1 MNTSI
6 LIEIA
11 STLGWTL
18 LHFLWQGAL
27 VGVFYA
33 LARYCLKSDLGRHRA
48 AMCGLFA
55 ALALPV
61 ITFHSL
67 WINASAGAA
76 TGINP
81 VVGALATETLGM
93 ETVDAV
99 AQRLA
104 WTAWLTALWLI
115 GALLIACRLVR
126 DWLQLRRVIRNSLPA
141 PATLIAVLERE
152 IERFGLRRRVGLRLT
167 ASYNTPGVYGIFR
180 PVILMPVAL
189 LLRLPTDQVE
199 ALIVHELAHV
209 RRLDALG
216 NLLAIT
222 TRTLLYF
229 HPVVH
234 WLAHDLERLRERLC
248 DDLVLERKVDRVN
261 YARALSSAALTQNMT
276 PAALLTA
283 TGGELTSRVH
293 HILGMDEPVSPQRN
307 RLAPL
312 LFAVTTIAVSV
323 LGLHGISGSFNAADA
338 RPEIRVITG
347 LLAPSLLGSSEPLIA
362 YAPTLEAPKLL
373 ARAASERETPIE
385 VITVHDVVASPTP
398 AGSAEVAPKA
408 FDADSASVSESS
420 TAALI
425 KPVAMPAAVQQ
436 AAADDV
442 YAIAVTSP
450 LDQPESFAADLSTHQ
465 STSEPLPR
473 ATRIVRPRYPTSALR
488 SELEGTITLSFRVNS
503 DGRASAI
510 EVVDPDPTL
519 KRLESTAI
527 AALEQWRFEHPPST
541 AARYQQEFSFNL
553 GGGGVRTCN
562 TGSRICRLQGQ
573 YNR

>member
-27 VGVFYA
+27 IGVVYA

-55 ALALPV
+55 ALASPV

-67 WINASAGAA
+67 WINASTGTT
-76 TGINP
+76 TGIAP
-81 VVGALATETLGM
+81 VVGALATGTLGI
-93 ETVDAV
+93 ETVDA
-99 AQRLA
+99 AAYSLA
-104 WTAWLTALWLI
+104 WTAWLSALWLI

-126 DWLQLRRVIRNSLPA
+126 DWLQLRRVIRNSLQA

-209 RRLDALG
+209 RRLDAIG

-248 DDLVLERKVDRVN
+248 DDLVLERNVDRVK

-293 HILGMDEPVSPQRN
+293 HILGMDEPAAPQRN

-312 LFAVTTIAVSV
+312 LVAVTTIAVSV
-323 LGLHGISGSFNAADA
+323 LGLRSISDSFNAADA

-347 LLAPSLLGSSEPLIA
+347 LLAPSLLGRSESLVAYTPALDAPRLLAHMESEPGMRVESVADRDSLVNLTSA
-362 YAPTLEAPKLL
+362 APMEVALTPFGAAP
-373 ARAASERETPIE
+373 ATESEHQSIAASVEPATVPATVDQATTPEAETAVNTWTLDP
-385 VITVHDVVASPTP
+385 P
-398 AGSAEVAPKA
+398 
-408 FDADSASVSESS
+408 ES
-420 TAALI
+420 
-425 KPVAMPAAVQQ
+425 AAVVSSAREQ
-436 AAADDV
+436 
-442 YAIAVTSP
+442 
-450 LDQPESFAADLSTHQ
+450 LL
-465 STSEPLPR
+465 EPMPR

-488 SELEGTITLSFRVNS
+488 SELEGTIILTFGVDS
-503 DGRASAI
+503 DGRASNI
-510 EVVDPDPTL
+510 EVVDPNPIL
-519 KRLESTAI
+519 KRLENTAI
-527 AALEQWRFEHPPST
+527 TALQQWRFEQPLST
-541 AARYQQEFSFNL
+541 QARYQQEFAFNL

-573 YNR
+573 

>member
-1 MNTSI
+1 MDNGI

-11 STLGWTL
+11 STIGWTL

-33 LARYCLKSDLGRHRA
+33 LARYWLNTDLGRHRA

-61 ITFHSL
+61 VTFHAL
-67 WINASAGAA
+67 WLKASASAA
-76 TGINP
+76 ANVVTP
-81 VVGALATETLGM
+81 VGSLVSEMPGM
-93 ETVDAV
+93 VSAV
-99 AQRLA
+99 AEYSPA
-104 WTAWLTALWLI
+104 WTAWLSALWLV

-141 PATLIAVLERE
+141 PAGLIAVLERE
-152 IERFGLRRRVGLRLT
+152 IARFGLRRRITLRLT
-167 ASYNTPGVYGIFR
+167 ASYNTPGVYGIVR

-189 LLRLPTDQVE
+189 LLKLPTDQVE

-248 DDLVLERKVDRVN
+248 DDLVLERKVDRLN

-293 HILGMDEPVSPQRN
+293 HILGMDEPASPQRN

-323 LGLHGISGSFNAADA
+323 LGLRGISDSFDA
-338 RPEIRVITG
+338 SETRPELRVITG
-347 LLAPSLLGSSEPLIA
+347 LLAPALLGSSQPLVA
-362 YAPTLEAPKLL
+362 TTVELRPTYLAPHAAFEVPMPAVSVVDVAAP
-373 ARAASERETPIE
+373 
-385 VITVHDVVASPTP
+385 VASIDEAT
-398 AGSAEVAPKA
+398 SELTSVLSVATM
-408 FDADSASVSESS
+408 ASVSEQLPTATMIEPVATTVADAQATAGG
-420 TAALI
+420 TAAVI
-425 KPVAMPAAVQQ
+425 DAQSMEQ
-436 AAADDV
+436 AYSD
-442 YAIAVTSP
+442 IATVP
-450 LDQPESFAADLSTHQ
+450 
-465 STSEPLPR
+465 TSERSDRPLPR
-473 ATRIVRPRYPTSALR
+473 ATRVVRPQYPSSALR
-488 SELEGTITLSFRVNS
+488 SEIEGTITLSFQIAT
-503 DGRASAI
+503 DGRASSI
-510 EVVDPDPTL
+510 EVVDADPSL
-519 KRLESTAI
+519 ARLETTAI
-527 AALEQWRFEHPPST
+527 AALEQWRFEQPEST
-541 AARYQQEFSFNL
+541 SGRYQQEFSFNL
-553 GGGGVRTCN
+553 NDGMTRTCN
-562 TGSRICRLQGQ
+562 TTGSRICRRQIQ
-573 YNR
+573 